1 MKEQRKL
8 GPSGAS
14 STSEVL
20 ESKEKNE
27 STGDF
32 LLTLLSVL
40 ITVRRM
46 GPWLK
51 EQRLAAG

>member
-20 ESKEKNE
+20 ESKGKNE